1 MGKYFNNK
9 LDTDIDQLE
18 AYSRRDTVRV
28 FCLQE
33 QENENY
39 ATIRQYVIYEILS
52 VASLVVERY
61 SENTQ
66 SG

>member
-9 LDTDIDQLE
+9 LDTDIDQSE

-28 FCLQE
+28 FGLQE

-61 SENTQ
+61 CENTQ

>member
-9 LDTDIDQLE
+9 LDNDIDQLE

-28 FCLQE
+28 FGLPE

-39 ATIRQYVIYEILS
+39 ATIKQYFIDEILS
-52 VASLVVERY
+52 VARLVVEIY
-61 SENTQ
+61 SENT
-66 SG
+66 